1 MKKYSAMPDWL
12 KQKGILYVQD
22 SNICVSAGNN
32 KIYS

>member
-1 MKKYSAMPDWL
+1 MKKYSGMPDWL